1 MKYEEIMDIK
11 YLSRKFVLSGLLAI
25 IATLLV
31 WWKLIEPEQWQW
43 VIMATVISY
52 IGGRTIEKATL
63 SSATGRKEWGGKN
76 GEKKMLAVVLW
87 DRLKSLFSREFVLTL
102 VTLLVT
108 SALLYRGCIT
118 SGVWFLLA
126 STLAGF
132 YNILTAVSKV

>member
-63 SSATGRKEWGGKN
+63 SSATGRKV
-76 GEKKMLAVVLW
+76 LAVVLW

>member
-1 MKYEEIMDIK
+1 MDIK

-63 SSATGRKEWGGKN
+63 SSATGRKV
-76 GEKKMLAVVLW
+76 LAVVLW